1 MADRVFIANRGE
13 IAVRIV
19 RACRALGM
27 QCVVGTSQ
35 ADRNGPA
42 ALMADRAV
50 CMGPAPAAASYLRD
64 DLVVQ
69 AALGTHCDA
78 IHPGYGFLSESARL
92 ARLTHEYG
100 LRFVGPP
107 PEVIELTGDKL
118 RAREAAAAAGL
129 PVLPGRAV
137 ESVAEASVLAHEI
150 GFPVLLKAAGGGGG
164 RGIKLVRTAS
174 ELGELFALASAEA
187 LAAFG
192 DERVYVERFVANAR
206 HVEVQIAA
214 DAQGNVVHLGER
226 DCSVQRR
233 YQKIIEEAPA
243 PRLAQDVREALW
255 AAAVTLAEALGY
267 RNLGTV
273 EFVLDADSDQF
284 FFLEVNCRIQVEHP
298 VTEMITGL
306 DLVVM
311 QLQIAAG
318 EPLGFGQQDVVFD
331 GHAIEA
337 RLCAEDP
344 AHSFAPSP
352 GVLTTFSVPTM
363 PGVRVDTHCGPGV
376 AIPPYYDSLMAKVI
390 AHADDRPGA
399 LELLAGA
406 LSETEVEGVCTN
418 RELLVELLGRP
429 DLRAGAVTTDW
440 LAEVLM

>member
-1 MADRVFIANRGE
+1 M
-13 IAVRIV
+13 
-19 RACRALGM
+19 
-27 QCVVGTSQ
+27 
-35 ADRNGPA
+35 
-42 ALMADRAV
+42 
-50 CMGPAPAAASYLRD
+50 
-64 DLVVQ
+64 
-69 AALGTHCDA
+69 
-78 IHPGYGFLSESARL
+78 
-92 ARLTHEYG
+92 
-100 LRFVGPP
+100 
-107 PEVIELTGDKL
+107 IELTGDKL
-118 RAREAAAAAGL
+118 RAREVAAAAGL

-164 RGIKLVRTAS
+164 RGIKLARTAG

-214 DAQGNVVHLGER
+214 DAEGNVVHLGER

-243 PRLAQDVREALW
+243 PRLPEEVREDLW
-255 AAAVTLAEALGY
+255 GAAVTLAEALGY

-273 EFVLDADSDQF
+273 EFVLDADKGEF

-298 VTEMITGL
+298 VTELVTGL
-306 DLVVM
+306 DLVAM
-311 QLQIAAG
+311 QLRIAAG
-318 EPLGFGQQDVVFD
+318 EPLGFAQEDLRFV

-344 AHSFAPSP
+344 AQGFHPSP
-352 GVLTTFSVPTM
+352 GVLTAFSVPSL
-363 PGVRVDTHCGPGV
+363 PGVRVDTHCAPGV

-390 AHADDRPGA
+390 AHADDRAGA
-399 LELLAGA
+399 MSLLADA
-406 LSETEVEGVCTN
+406 LSEMEVSGVASN
-418 RELLVELLGRP
+418 RELLVELLRRP
-429 DLRAGAVTTDW
+429 DLQGGAVSTDW